1 MNATTE
7 QRLAAGRLK
16 AVQLMPYLASALFAL
31 RPRPAPG
38 LGTLGVTAGS
48 VLMYDPAVVD
58 EWSTEA
64 LGWVLLHEV
73 CHVLR
78 DHAGR
83 KGARPH
89 AAWNICGDAEINDDL
104 ELAGA
109 KWPPPPPATAR
120 DKGNGGPILPAS
132 LGAPDGLTA
141 EEYYARLPP
150 PKAPQAGAGED
161 GEGGTQEGQGKPHAH
176 PGRGECG
183 GCAGGEP
190 LPGEAEADA
199 EDGQT
204 PIELEATR
212 RAVAAAIQEHA
223 ANKGRGSVPAGME
236 RWAEEI
242 LGPPY
247 VDWRTRLRRA
257 ARRAVQWRMGAVDLT
272 YTRRSRR
279 QAGLGSG
286 PGRPVMP
293 AYRAPVPR
301 VTVAIDTSGS
311 MGGESLADCMRE
323 LRGVLDAVGA
333 SVELIVCDA
342 QVHAARPVRH
352 LRDVR
357 LLGGGGTA
365 FEPIFERIARA
376 REKPDLVVVLTDGD
390 GSCNCEAPPGVKV
403 LWVLIAGDR
412 EMPWGERVVI
422 EREAA

>member
-1 MNATTE
+1 
-7 QRLAAGRLK
+7 
-16 AVQLMPYLASALFAL
+16 MPYLASALFAL

-38 LGTLGVTAGS
+38 LGTLGVTAGG

-58 EWSTEA
+58 EWTTEA

-73 CHVLR
+73 CHLIR

-83 KGARPH
+83 KGPREHGP
-89 AAWNICGDAEINDDL
+89 WNVAGDAEINDDL
-104 ELAGA
+104 EAAGA
-109 KWPPPPPATAR
+109 KWPPPPPSVAR
-120 DKGNGGPILPAS
+120 DAGEKGGPVLPS
-132 LGAPDGLTA
+132 TLDAPDGLTA
-141 EEYYARLPP
+141 EEYYTRIPRQ
-150 PKAPQAGAGED
+150 PQPSPGD
-161 GEGGTQEGQGKPHAH
+161 GEQGGEAGPKGH
-176 PGRGECG
+176 PGSGHCG
-183 GCAGGEP
+183 GCAGGA
-190 LPGEAEADA
+190 LLQGEAEADT

-204 PIELEATR
+204 HVELEVVR
-212 RAVAAAIQEHA
+212 RTTAAAIQEHA
-223 ANKGRGSVPAGME
+223 AQKGRGSVPAGME
-236 RWAEEI
+236 RWAAEI
-242 LGPPY
+242 LGPPRI
-247 VDWRTRLRRA
+247 DWRTRLRRA

-342 QVHAARPVRH
+342 EVHAARPIKH

-390 GSCNCEAPPGVKV
+390 GSCNCEAPLGVKV